1 MVNHWSF
8 KNNKLLEKRLKMIP
22 QIVKSYLAH
31 LIEQLRVKKLIE
43 TIETAGKVDCYFFFY
58 PFHVKENC
66 HI

>member
-31 LIEQLRVKKLIE
+31 LIEQLRGKKLIE
-43 TIETAGKVDCYFFFY
+43 TIETAGKVDCYFFF
-58 PFHVKENC
+58 
-66 HI
+66 

>member
-31 LIEQLRVKKLIE
+31 LIEQLRGKKLIE
-43 TIETAGKVDCYFFFY
+43 TMETAGKVDYFSFFI
-58 PFHVKENC
+58 HLM
-66 HI
+66 